1 MEEEE
6 SSSMAATRNLLKAW
20 SVWQRSGIAHWDREL
35 AVEVATKLCFQF
47 MSKGRCNKGS
57 QCTFAHGKKELRQM
71 PAGQLP
77 SENQRKTSRLAKFEP
92 MKINTQMAK
101 EANAAALAAPALPSA
116 VPMVA
121 ASSLSAPPSPLS
133 PAGPGSA
140 SQMRAVQSKLEQLVL
155 SSSGS
160 GNSLLLPFRPPPG
173 LAPPPSPAS
182 ICSPCSPLSPK
193 SAGRTTALWPL
204 SMGEATKEVI
214 FGRFRRVATSF
225 RVAGVALRDIP
236 TCFKTCRKSFCVA
249 GAILSRRFQKLTYPF
264 RGRRS
269 TLDTSIVIFRGRRS
283 TLDVSC
289 CVFFANRIVRAASRG
304 AAVQIVW
311 QAWHFLTCDVETPL
325 SMGEAAKVML
335 YEMKSDGSL
344 ARNAC
349 FRLSHLSSLDSVTF
363 LWSAILLRRVQKL
376 TYVFRG
382 RRSTLDTSIVIF
394 RGRRSTLDVSYCVFF
409 ANRIVRATSS
419 GENVQIVWQE
429 WHFLTGDVEA
439 PLSMGEAAKA
449 MLFWTI
455 QMCRNVAVYAG
466 SCKK

>member
-1 MEEEE
+1 MTT
-6 SSSMAATRNLLKAW
+6 SDTRSTLKLTRMCKYWA
-20 SVWQRSGIAHWDREL
+20 SNRCTMGDACNFAHSDQELREQPDL
-35 AVEVATKLCFQF
+35 VATKLCFQF

-193 SAGRTTALWPL
+193 SAGRTT
-204 SMGEATKEVI
+204 
-214 FGRFRRVATSF
+214 
-225 RVAGVALRDIP
+225 
-236 TCFKTCRKSFCVA
+236 
-249 GAILSRRFQKLTYPF
+249 SRRSPWASPVMEEDDVDAIVNFSYPTDNS
-264 RGRRS
+264 GYPMDNSVPAVLKVKDLDAPSLAS
-269 TLDTSIVIFRGRRS
+269 TSLPLGLEVCDSEP
-283 TLDVSC
+283 VSPK
-289 CVFFANRIVRAASRG
+289 SE
-304 AAVQIVW
+304 IVW
-311 QAWHFLTCDVETPL
+311 L
-325 SMGEAAKVML
+325 
-335 YEMKSDGSL
+335 
-344 ARNAC
+344 
-349 FRLSHLSSLDSVTF
+349 
-363 LWSAILLRRVQKL
+363 
-376 TYVFRG
+376 
-382 RRSTLDTSIVIF
+382 
-394 RGRRSTLDVSYCVFF
+394 
-409 ANRIVRATSS
+409 
-419 GENVQIVWQE
+419 
-429 WHFLTGDVEA
+429 
-439 PLSMGEAAKA
+439 
-449 MLFWTI
+449 
-455 QMCRNVAVYAG
+455 
-466 SCKK
+466 